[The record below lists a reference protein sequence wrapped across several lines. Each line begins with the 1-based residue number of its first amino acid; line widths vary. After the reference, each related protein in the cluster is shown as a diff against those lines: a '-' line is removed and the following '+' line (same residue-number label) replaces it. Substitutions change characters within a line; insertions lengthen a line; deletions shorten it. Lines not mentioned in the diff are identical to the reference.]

1 MIVPDE
7 IARLK
12 FIMTTDCNFRCD
24 YCFEGGKQNRSLSAE
39 ECVDVG
45 REVLSGM
52 KQEELKILYFGG
64 EPLLRFQEI
73 QKITPL
79 LKMHAEKAGKR
90 IVFTVITNGTI
101 MSPRILAHLKAY
113 RYFVSVSFDLHP
125 LGHDAHRGYVGGIRN
140 SSARVWETI
149 KLLAAETPHFCVSAV
164 ITRDTVKYMSEGFKN
179 LLDLGV
185 RNFAVYPV
193 LDNEMYTPE
202 PGEYEDQLMRMAE
215 LGAAVHGPLT
225 VNPPLHKGWSDSGVF
240 RSMVMSADSV
250 NIELSPF
257 GLQVIPEQSS
267 IQSIDFGTGDRP
279 VKCPASEEH
288 RQAIIWAETAAA
300 KYFNELRK
308 AGNPQ

>member
-24 YCFEGGKQNRSLSAE
+24 YCFEGGKQNLSLSAE
-39 ECVDVG
+39 QCVEVG
-45 REVLSGM
+45 RDVLSGM
-52 KQEELKILYFGG
+52 KQDELKILYFGG

-79 LKMHAEKAGKR
+79 LKMHADKVGKR

-113 RYFVSVSFDLHP
+113 HYFVSVSFDLHP
-125 LGHDAHRGYVGGIRN
+125 LGHDTHRGYVGGIRN
-140 SSARVWETI
+140 SSSRVWETM
-149 KLLAAETPHFCVSAV
+149 KLLVAETPHFCVSAV
-164 ITRDTVKYMSEGFKN
+164 ITRNTVKYMSEGFKN
-179 LLDLGV
+179 LLELGV

-193 LDNEMYTPE
+193 LDNEDLTPE
-202 PGEYEDQLMRMAE
+202 PNEYESQLMRMAE
-215 LGAAVHGPLT
+215 LGRAVRGELT
-225 VNPPLHKGWSDSGVF
+225 VNPPLQRGWSESGVF
-240 RSMVMSADSV
+240 RSMSMSENSV

-257 GLQVIPEQSS
+257 GLQVIPEKSS

-279 VKCPASEEH
+279 VKRPASEDL
-288 RQAIIWAETAAA
+288 RWAIIRAETAAA
-300 KYFNELRK
+300 KYFNELRSER
-308 AGNPQ
+308 